1 MQRPPQMPSILS
13 TRQAYQW
20 INRIAQKHK
29 QLTSLNLTEA
39 QSQALNQQIEV
50 EFVQAMLT
58 LEDANA
64 MVKSSNLNEATDNP
78 AMAGS
83 LRAFRLLKEFIATH
97 KQNAHLDV
105 ELLRS
110 LNAAI
115 GTGAFRQ
122 HPLAGSMVRPENLP
136 MIVENVCRWF
146 ASHSIRELNPVE
158 QAAIAFLRFL
168 EIAPFEQ
175 NNEGTACLAA
185 SFFTLRQELPPII
198 IKPERKTEYDAA
210 LGESLR
216 MNTQPMV
223 ELVAGSIEQS
233 LDEMLNW
240 LQSN

>member
-39 QSQALNQQIEV
+39 QSQDLNQWIEV
-50 EFVQAMLT
+50 EFAQALLT

-78 AMAGS
+78 VMAGS

-110 LNAAI
+110 LNAAV
-115 GTGAFRQ
+115 GNGVFRQ
-122 HPLAGSMVRPENLP
+122 NRLAGSTVRPENLP

-175 NNEGTACLAA
+175 HNEGTACLTA
-185 SFFTLRQELPPII
+185 SFFTLRQGLPPII
-198 IKPERKTEYDAA
+198 IKPERRTAYDAA
-210 LGESLR
+210 LSESLR
-216 MNTQPMV
+216 TNTQPMV